1 VPVKKVKSLVPSAP
15 SSQQGDLFA
24 PASPRPGRREPRPV
38 PEPPEAPERSA
49 DHAAVAPSQVREP
62 PPEPPPELEPPPW
75 VEASRETVRVDLAP
89 ARPRERGAAVRWSS
103 TTEVVRIDTPASTPA
118 VRPERV
124 VLTVTQLTQAVKG
137 VLAEGFRRVLVRGEV
152 SNFRGL
158 HASGHLFFKLK
169 DAGASIDV
177 KIWASVVQ
185 RLRFRLEEGMEV
197 VAEGN
202 LDVYEKA
209 GQYNLIVQRIEPSGA
224 GALAIAFAQLRDRLT
239 AEGLMGENRLRPP
252 RPLPFL
258 PRHIGVVT
266 SRSGAALHD
275 FLRVLH
281 RRNPRLSVLLCHAR
295 MQGPGAADEVVRAL
309 QRLART
315 DVDVIVVTR
324 GGGSVE
330 DLWTFNEET
339 VARAIAAS
347 PVPVV
352 SAVGHEVDF
361 TIADF
366 VADARAPTP
375 SAAAELLAPELE
387 ALLDDLRTTRTR
399 LRQAVGSAVAQARER
414 LRQRER
420 RLRDPR
426 QEVTR
431 HRHGLIEQ
439 ERALGRLWTGRLR
452 KERGRLMELR
462 GRLERFRPEALL
474 GERRARI
481 ERLRWRLAEVQRA
494 RLSMESAA
502 LVSMRQRL
510 ERRTPDVD
518 LARARTRLDSLT
530 ARLRQHGERRL
541 ATARVPVGEAR
552 GRLARAMQAR
562 LADTKGAIQMRAGL
576 LDGLSPLRV
585 MARGYAVVYRAD
597 DGHLV
602 RRAGEVQPGAAVR
615 LRWAPPGCGSLSS
628 CDEAEATITRV
639 KPGGKG

>member
-1 VPVKKVKSLVPSAP
+1 MPLKKAKSVVPRAP
-15 SSQQGDLFA
+15 DTLQGDLFGPDRTRA
-24 PASPRPGRREPRPV
+24 DAAPV
-38 PEPPEAPERSA
+38 P
-49 DHAAVAPSQVREP
+49 
-62 PPEPPPELEPPPW
+62 PPPELARPLD
-75 VEASRETVRVDLAP
+75 EARPAVRPAETLDPAPAARLAVTTETVRVDLAP

-103 TTEVVRIDTPASTPA
+103 TTEVVRIESAPTAPVPRA
-118 VRPERV
+118 PERA

-137 VLAEGFRRVLVRGEV
+137 VLAEGFRRVIVRGEV

-239 AEGLMGENRLRPP
+239 AEGLMGENRLRAP
-252 RPLPFL
+252 RPLPYL
-258 PRHIGVVT
+258 PRRIGVVT

-295 MQGPGAADEVVRAL
+295 VQGPGAADEVVRAL
-309 QRLART
+309 RRLART

-324 GGGSVE
+324 GGGSAE
-330 DLWTFNEET
+330 DLWTFNEES

-347 PVPVV
+347 PVPIV

-361 TIADF
+361 TIADL
-366 VADARAPTP
+366 VADVRAPTP

-387 ALLDDLRTTRTR
+387 TLLDDLRTSRTR
-399 LRQAVGSAVAQARER
+399 LRQAVSAAVSRAREL

-426 QEVTR
+426 QELTR
-431 HRHGLIEQ
+431 RRHALVEH
-439 ERALGRLWTGRLR
+439 ERALGRLWTERLR
-452 KERGRLMELR
+452 AERARLMELR
-462 GRLERFRPEALL
+462 GQLERFRPEALL
-474 GERRARI
+474 GERRARL
-481 ERLRWRLAEVQRA
+481 ERLRWRLAELQRA
-494 RLSMESAA
+494 RLAA
-502 LVSMRQRL
+502 LSLDLRRHRQRL
-510 ERRTPDVD
+510 ERRAPDVE
-518 LARARTRLDSLT
+518 LARARTRLGALR
-530 ARLRQHGERRL
+530 ARLEAAEHARSAAARARVEAGRARLERAIRTRL
-541 ATARVPVGEAR
+541 ADSAA
-552 GRLARAMQAR
+552 QAR
-562 LADTKGAIQMRAGL
+562 LQAGR

-585 MARGYAVVYRAD
+585 MARGYAVVYRTE

-602 RRAGEVQPGAAVR
+602 RSAEQLQPGATVTM
-615 LRWAPPGCGSLSS
+615 RWAPPGCPSLSA
-628 CDEAEATITRV
+628 CDEAEATVTHVRPA
-639 KPGGKG
+639 KDRS

>member
-1 VPVKKVKSLVPSAP
+1 
-15 SSQQGDLFA
+15 
-24 PASPRPGRREPRPV
+24 
-38 PEPPEAPERSA
+38 
-49 DHAAVAPSQVREP
+49 
-62 PPEPPPELEPPPW
+62 
-75 VEASRETVRVDLAP
+75 
-89 ARPRERGAAVRWSS
+89 
-103 TTEVVRIDTPASTPA
+103 VVRIDTPAPPPV

-124 VLTVTQLTQAVKG
+124 VLSVTQLTQAVKG

-239 AEGLMGENRLRPP
+239 AEGLMGEQRLRPP
-252 RPLPFL
+252 RLLPFL
-258 PRHIGVVT
+258 PRRIGIVT

-295 MQGPGAADEVVRAL
+295 VQGPGAADEVVRAV

-330 DLWTFNEET
+330 DLWTFNEEA

-366 VADARAPTP
+366 VADLRAPTP
-375 SAAAELLAPELE
+375 SAAAELVISAKEEFFNRIDRLSHRLQTAARGSIQRRRAAVHALANRRGLAGLPARLGLRGRQSAELSFRLGR
-387 ALLDDLRTTRTR
+387 ALTTT
-399 LRQAVGSAVAQARER
+399 LQK
-414 LRQRER
+414 
-420 RLRDPR
+420 
-426 QEVTR
+426 
-431 HRHGLIEQ
+431 Q
-439 ERALGRLWTGRLR
+439 ERALQVLRRRLEARDVTRR
-452 KERGRLMELR
+452 FAVIRGRLQ
-462 GRLERFRPEALL
+462 A
-474 GERRARI
+474 AD
-481 ERLRWRLAEVQRA
+481 AK
-494 RLSMESAA
+494 LS
-502 LVSMRQRL
+502 VTV
-510 ERRTPDVD
+510 ERRTD
-518 LARARTRLDSLT
+518 RAAAALRALTGRLDSL
-530 ARLRQHGERRL
+530 
-541 ATARVPVGEAR
+541 
-552 GRLARAMQAR
+552 
-562 LADTKGAIQMRAGL
+562 
-576 LDGLSPLRV
+576 SPLAV
-585 MARGYAVVYRAD
+585 LARGYAVCWNEERTEILRDASLLTKGDNIQVTLAR
-597 DGHLV
+597 GELSCEV
-602 RRAGEVQPGAAVR
+602 RRTSGTPGT
-615 LRWAPPGCGSLSS
+615 PGTFGTPS
-628 CDEAEATITRV
+628 
-639 KPGGKG
+639 